1 MNPNT
6 GSFGAAISNSP
17 QDLSALKASMQS
29 RGIDTSALDQM
40 SGGSVAG
47 TQVAPPMPSES
58 TMAQAALPQDPA
70 AGVTQPTAKE
80 PDSDVT
86 IAVKALG
93 GLIKSDSDLKKSVVQ
108 MRSMGAV

>member
-1 MNPNT
+1 MDNQNM
-6 GSFGAAISNSP
+6 GSFMGNAGGG
-17 QDLSALKASMQS
+17 QDALKAAMQR
-29 RGIDTSALDQM
+29 RGIDIGVLDQM
-40 SGGSVAG
+40 GGGSVAG
-47 TQVAPPMPSES
+47 GQVPPQMPSES

-80 PDSDVT
+80 PDNDVT